1 MDAAWATAGTCTCN
15 SATNA
20 GYANLPTRSFRRYW
34 RIGDSHGCSQQMF
47 HIQIL
52 EAQANE
58 LFAQFIQRTV
68 RTTVDRILGIL
79 QIASD
84 KPNTALLSMASAYGY
99 AEVVREL
106 LKHGTVVVDVNEKT
120 NRAASTIN

>member
-1 MDAAWATAGTCTCN
+1 
-15 SATNA
+15 
-20 GYANLPTRSFRRYW
+20 
-34 RIGDSHGCSQQMF
+34 MF

-120 NRAASTIN
+120 NRAASTID